1 MVRHFLHQVKFIIQQ
16 RIMAYQE
23 KKSIV
28 NMVSAVVVPAI
39 YFWYVFRNAPD
50 AGLSTDELL
59 KFWGRTMM
67 IYMPVMIGS
76 RIIIHIVFGISNA
89 IITKE
94 HVPGTDE
101 RDKIIELKSKNIGQY
116 IFGLGLILAMASQAM
131 SMSVDTLFLSII
143 IGGIVSELV
152 ENLLQLK
159 FYSRGF

>member
-1 MVRHFLHQVKFIIQQ
+1 MT
-16 RIMAYQE
+16 YQE
-23 KKSIV
+23 KKSVV
-28 NMVSAVVVPAI
+28 NIISAVVVPAI
-39 YFWYVFRNAPD
+39 YFWYVFRDAPE

-59 KFWGRTMM
+59 RFWGRTMIM
-67 IYMPVMIGS
+67 YMPIMIVS
-76 RIIIHIVFGISNA
+76 RILIHIVFGISNA

-116 IFGLGLILAMASQAM
+116 IFGLGLIFAMASQAM
-131 SMSVDTLFLSII
+131 SMSANTLFVSII